1 MHRASCYYDQRN
13 GDGSDEDRDMIKSA
27 ISDLEM
33 ALTIEPK
40 SAKVLYKLGL
50 AYYADEGYLK
60 DDSE

>member
-1 MHRASCYYDQRN
+1 
-13 GDGSDEDRDMIKSA
+13 MIKSA